1 MITYLQGALAVFL
14 LTVGIGQMLS
24 TYWGLR
30 GLSLVGSSKWAGYSL
45 ANLLLLIG
53 GVLLPPN
60 WGVLIWTVPAGLVTT
75 ALLLLGGSYINPPP
89 HPDQLFTEDN
99 PAHASCEPVTI
110 PDGEHPPIPG
120 LLLRPHAPTG
130 AAVCLVPGAGD
141 TKLNFK
147 WRLVQALLS
156 EGLTVLTLD
165 LPGHGDYRQRPMA
178 YPDTLSVIPAAL
190 NFLKSQ
196 PGMTSIGL
204 LGISLGGALAI
215 RSLAEALDR
224 TEGSESLVKALTI
237 VATPTRLDSSKA
249 MFYREAWRTYFGSP
263 SLSLLREI
271 SARQIR
277 QSWYTGGYRSRHST
291 AELIELLNPLAG
303 IQQLRETS
311 ILLVYSRRD
320 SVSPPTM
327 AQAMQQT
334 APWSLLIE
342 ANRASHVM
350 LIFSPE
356 INREIAEWLR
366 KELTS

>member
-1 MITYLQGALAVFL
+1 
-14 LTVGIGQMLS
+14 
-24 TYWGLR
+24 
-30 GLSLVGSSKWAGYSL
+30 
-45 ANLLLLIG
+45 
-53 GVLLPPN
+53 
-60 WGVLIWTVPAGLVTT
+60 
-75 ALLLLGGSYINPPP
+75 
-89 HPDQLFTEDN
+89 
-99 PAHASCEPVTI
+99 
-110 PDGEHPPIPG
+110 
-120 LLLRPHAPTG
+120 
-130 AAVCLVPGAGD
+130 
-141 TKLNFK
+141 
-147 WRLVQALLS
+147 
-156 EGLTVLTLD
+156 
-165 LPGHGDYRQRPMA
+165 MA

-196 PGMTSIGL
+196 PGVTSIGL